1 MAVPDPSAGLAL
13 EYFHIANGIV
23 AFHLVQTIAF
33 LGGLQ
38 HSAALRAGI
47 ERKRHLGHLLVWG
60 IAAGY
65 LIAVGGS
72 GYLEYLLRS
81 HDAPTVICATQIAAI
96 GRLLIILVQAGVCSL
111 IVQVIKEPPANV
123 RPKPRSSKP
132 APAPT

>member
-1 MAVPDPSAGLAL
+1 LAVSDPSATLAL

-47 ERKRHLGHLLVWG
+47 ERKRYLGHVIVWG
-60 IAAGY
+60 IALGY

-81 HDAPTVICATQIAAI
+81 HDPSTVLCATRIAAT
-96 GRLLIILVQAGVCSL
+96 GRLVIVLLQAGVCSL
-111 IVQVIKEPPANV
+111 VVQVIKEPPAKV
-123 RPKPRSSKP
+123 LAKPRSSKP
-132 APAPT
+132 APGPT